1 MKSAR
6 YEKLIEAFGGTGQY
20 VTDTQSLAKAVS
32 ELSEVLDH
40 RERKI
45 IFKRFGGTV
54 EVDFEPAEAE
64 IRFHVFG
71 LTIAC
76 RSPVIERRLF
86 INSVN
91 IVKDGRLSSRKWRAV
106 RRTPSKVRLQAEHS
120 TVGRKL
126 GDDCQDLGT
135 GELFLI

>member
-32 ELSEVLDH
+32 ELLEVLDY
-40 RERKI
+40 REAQDYLQAIRGK
-45 IFKRFGGTV
+45 V

-64 IRFHVFG
+64 IRSHVFG

-76 RSPVIERRLF
+76 RS
-86 INSVN
+86 
-91 IVKDGRLSSRKWRAV
+91 G
-106 RRTPSKVRLQAEHS
+106 
-120 TVGRKL
+120 
-126 GDDCQDLGT
+126 
-135 GELFLI
+135 

>member
-6 YEKLIEAFGGTGQY
+6 YEKLIEAFGGIAQY

-32 ELSEVLDH
+32 ELLEVLDH

-76 RSPVIERRLF
+76 RSPVIEGRLF
-86 INSVN
+86 INSV
-91 IVKDGRLSSRKWRAV
+91 K
-106 RRTPSKVRLQAEHS
+106 
-120 TVGRKL
+120 
-126 GDDCQDLGT
+126 
-135 GELFLI
+135 

>member
-6 YEKLIEAFGGTGQY
+6 YEKLIEAFGGIGQY

-32 ELSEVLDH
+32 ELLEVLDH

-76 RSPVIERRLF
+76 RSPVIEGRLF

-91 IVKDGRLSSRKWRAV
+91 IVKGQTSFESKMEDGKANSFKSSAPGG
-106 RRTPSKVRLQAEHS
+106 TFH
-120 TVGRKL
+120 GR
-126 GDDCQDLGT
+126 QET
-135 GELFLI
+135 GR